1 MNMAPGSES
10 RPRHTRTDVVN
21 AFRRLRAQDS
31 GVELTV
37 ERILASLGPTQ
48 TSPTT
53 IQSTLRVLQAITQL
67 VERGVVPG
75 PDRVSVARL
84 RKEFPDLSFSNDSA
98 QEIIDALSERDTE
111 RVVEPEVA
119 EAGRNREGGGTGPAR
134 DGLVQDL
141 AQIMHLPQ
149 TQLVELSNVAQRHLR
164 EAVDE
169 ERQAGDKRLQAQ
181 QAAAQAQLA
190 EERRLIELRVQSVRQ
205 DQSALVEARLA
216 AAQAATRA
224 TVIATA
230 AVTLLIGLGLGAW
243 LWARLQPAPVVSEPA
258 QIPVMPVVPVV
269 PVMPVVPPAAD
280 PHPPTTP
287 APVAAPAEA
296 PAAITPPPSPATP

>member
-1 MNMAPGSES
+1 MNMASGSET

-21 AFRRLRAQDS
+21 AYRRLRASDA
-31 GVELTV
+31 GTDMTV

-111 RVVEPEVA
+111 RVVEPEVS
-119 EAGRNREGGGTGPAR
+119 ETGREREGGSSGSAR
-134 DGLVQDL
+134 DGLVQEL

-149 TQLVELSNVAQRHLR
+149 AQLVELSNVAQRHLR

-190 EERRLIELRVQSVRQ
+190 EERRQIELRVQTVRQ
-205 DQSALVEARLA
+205 DQGALVEARLSAATA
-216 AAQAATRA
+216 AARA

-230 AVTLLIGLGLGAW
+230 AVMLLVGLGLGAW
-243 LWARLQPAPVVSEPA
+243 LWARLQPAPAAIERP
-258 QIPVMPVVPVV
+258 QLPPV
-269 PVMPVVPPAAD
+269 AD
-280 PHPPTTP
+280 PHPPTTSAP
-287 APVAAPAEA
+287 APVPAATPVAAPSAAPAEA
-296 PAAITPPPSPATP
+296 PAATAPSAP